1 MEPLNNT
8 NLSSS
13 NPQSDGLS
21 GGAAGAIGSVVAF
34 VGVVLVVVFIWVAYS
49 EYKKAQ
55 HLQQTQKT
63 PISKSK
69 IFKRAAI
76 YALTFG
82 GATWCCA
89 EYVGQDDE
97 DALVANPQDTGD
109 SGGSGEGYELGSPM
123 MSVATMS
130 VPMPMPTYQ
139 PQMDW
144 TPLDPSD
151 VR

>member
-1 MEPLNNT
+1 MEPLDNT
-8 NLSSS
+8 SFSSS
-13 NPQSDGLS
+13 YPPSNGLS

-34 VGVVLVVVFIWVAYS
+34 VGIVFVTVFVWVAYS

-55 HLQQTQKT
+55 RLQQTQKI
-63 PISKSK
+63 PISRSK
-69 IFKRAAI
+69 IFKRATV
-76 YALTFG
+76 YALTLG

-89 EYVGQDDE
+89 QYVDEDDE

-109 SGGSGEGYELGSPM
+109 SGDSVQGYELGSPM
-123 MSVATMS
+123 MTVAMMS

-144 TPLDPSD
+144 TPLEPSS